1 MRQLLDGETVLG
13 ERIRVYFGQETDIEE
28 KDNHLSAPEA
38 KKLFFISP
46 PPSPPVGWTMRDE
59 EPPNRDVHAEDL
71 AGALAR
77 VSQEAEAKRRKEET
91 EKETEGVSPVK
102 SSFAGRRSRSST
114 LVFDPEHH
122 STGSEVDLPAIAV
135 EDYADDEEGEDV
147 DMLDE
152 GRGKPMVHTARPPVE
167 LMEE

>member
-1 MRQLLDGETVLG
+1 
-13 ERIRVYFGQETDIEE
+13 
-28 KDNHLSAPEA
+28 
-38 KKLFFISP
+38 
-46 PPSPPVGWTMRDE
+46 MRDE

-77 VSQEAEAKRRKEET
+77 VSQEAEAKRRREE
-91 EKETEGVSPVK
+91 EEGVSPHKSPVK
-102 SSFAGRRSRSST
+102 GRRSRSST

-135 EDYADDEEGEDV
+135 EDYADDDEEDV
-147 DMLDE
+147 DMLGE
-152 GRGKPMVHTARPPVE
+152 SAGKPMIHTARPPVE